1 MLMISLA
8 ASAVIAAASPVQQ
21 KSSASSCDAV
31 PVAVSFEMQPG
42 IPRIP
47 PFGWSAAAQAQMIS
61 IGGSVTPPDAKQPD
75 ENGRLPSAKSDT
87 RDPAQALPEC
97 KEEPVKRRKRKSDY
111 PMA

>member
-8 ASAVIAAASPVQQ
+8 ASAMIAAPQPVQQNAASPNCEAQPY
-21 KSSASSCDAV
+21 S
-31 PVAVSFEMQPG
+31 VSFEVRPE
-42 IPRIP
+42 
-47 PFGWSAAAQAQMIS
+47 
-61 IGGSVTPPDAKQPD
+61 GGRPVTTP
-75 ENGRLPSAKSDT
+75 RLPGSKSDA